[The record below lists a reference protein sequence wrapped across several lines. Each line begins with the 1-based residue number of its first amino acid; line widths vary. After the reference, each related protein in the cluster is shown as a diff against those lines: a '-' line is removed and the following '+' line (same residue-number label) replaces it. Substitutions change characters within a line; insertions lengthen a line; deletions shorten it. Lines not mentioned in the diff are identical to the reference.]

1 MSGVLQGLKVVEMG
15 SRISIPAA
23 GAMMSDWGAD
33 VIKVEPV
40 TGETMRGQRNA
51 SRSRI
56 AGVNV
61 QFELLNR
68 GKRGLALDL
77 KKDAGVSVVHRLVRE
92 SDVFIANYDA
102 SALRNLRLDYSTL
115 SRLNSR
121 LIYAVITGYGSKGP
135 DSTQPGYDF
144 AAGWARSGAQALMTE
159 PGGIPPTQRSGIC
172 SSTAGVHA
180 VAGIC
185 AALYAR
191 QSTGEGQEMEVSL
204 YHVGVYSIACDVQ
217 DVLNGI
223 PVYPNDRRRARNPL
237 SNCYLAEDGRWFE
250 LAMIQPERYWHSLC
264 QDLDRPD
271 LENDPRFESTQ
282 QREQN
287 AKSLIDILDAIF
299 AEKKSA
305 EWERRFRESGVVYAL
320 IETPDGVVNDRQAHA
335 NGFFSEIAHPRA
347 QRMKYVTA
355 PVQFGKTPATV
366 RTAAPEVGQHGNEIL
381 LSLGY
386 TQEEISAMKQNGVI
400 A

>member
-1 MSGVLQGLKVVEMG
+1 MSGVLKGLKVIEMG

-23 GAMMSDWGAD
+23 GAMMCDWGAD

-51 SRSRI
+51 SGSRVG
-56 AGVNV
+56 GVNV

-77 KKDAGVSVVHRLVRE
+77 KKDAGVSVLHRLVRE

-159 PGGIPPTQRSGIC
+159 PGGIPPTQRSGMC

-185 AALYAR
+185 AALFAR
-191 QSTGEGQEMEVSL
+191 QSTGDGQEIEVSL
-204 YHVGVYSIACDVQ
+204 YHVGVYSIACDIQ
-217 DVLNGI
+217 NVLNGVPI
-223 PVYPNDRRRARNPL
+223 YPNNRRRARNPL

-250 LAMIQPERYWHSLC
+250 LAMMQPDQYWHSFC
-264 QDLDRPD
+264 QAIERPD
-271 LENDPRFESTQ
+271 LDNDPRFESTQ

-287 AKSLIDILDAIF
+287 AKSLIEILDAIF
-299 AEKKSA
+299 AQKRIA
-305 EWERRFRESGVVYAL
+305 EWERRFRESGVTYAL
-320 IETPDGVVNDRQAHA
+320 IETPEVVVNDRQAHA

-347 QRMKYVTA
+347 ERMKYVTA
-355 PVQFGKTPATV
+355 PVRFGQSPATV
-366 RTAAPEVGQHGNEIL
+366 RAVAPEVGQHGNEIL
-381 LSLGY
+381 LGLGY
-386 TQEEISAMKQNGVI
+386 TQEEISVMKQEGVI
-400 A
+400 P